1 MDWRHQVQAGVKM
14 KRKNIPL
21 TFRNKVIAFTG
32 TYPGVGKSYI
42 KNILVSQLK
51 DSHYRVFDSGTT
63 HKATNTVTVASI
75 SYKYDKQTKQFIQ
88 NGPHPQ
94 TDGFYIIDEAF
105 MMSETQLQELKAQYP
120 RMCFILFGDPMQF
133 LPASGEPPLSSIDLL
148 IELDKIMRAKDEN
161 LINAITSLKD
171 GVIPVDFMQ
180 ERCIDMPHKND
191 ALVITYCKDSSF
203 ELNKLY
209 NDRVN
214 NIYVSSRY
222 AFRDAE
228 ETVMVSNSGLKNGDL
243 WRLIDIDYKY
253 KKYTLKLISKDDV
266 IKTFNDEDFHLFF
279 SNKQA
284 VNNHKIQG
292 DTIKSGTNIFV
303 SLNDR
308 SIWHHRQ
315 TLLRHLYVAISRAEY
330 SSQLYFRKE
339 EVDDLINEL
348 KLTTPQLASKCA
360 DPASQE
366 PMFDFLKDRER
377 VVTNSS
383 ELSSFSNIFGEFI
396 SVHLKKSSSIYIVEK
411 ISSFGQGSKEQSD
424 NYPDLPSP
432 NLTVFNDR
440 GNTSIK
446 QTKDILE
453 EQLTSRPLVE
463 VPGKGKCFIT
473 VNSTTDGLNHKDCVN
488 EFNWFVFEIDEI
500 DGHTATPEEIYKLFI
515 DRRCKYKEAKKYT
528 YRIVYSGN
536 KSYHFWVYVDN
547 EELNKLA
554 SRELY
559 KEVHNWLNNKLFNGW
574 ADKSIATP
582 EHLVRAPGVIR
593 PDTNKEQEL
602 VLRTRK
608 ICHIDNIESFVI
620 RAADRHTPEAPA
632 ERSCGVVAAT
642 SDNLIMQAFNMY
654 KGDIPTTNGGRGSM
668 IISKLFK
675 ESRRGVLNKDGLA
688 ELCKMLCGYANCP
701 EKANRIIK
709 EYLD

>member
-1 MDWRHQVQAGVKM
+1 M
-14 KRKNIPL
+14 KHSKIPL

-51 DSHYRVFDSGTT
+51 DNGYRVFDSGTT

-75 SYKYDKQTKQFIQ
+75 SYKYIKQTKTFIQ

-105 MMSETQLQELKAQYP
+105 MMSETQLQELKVQYP

-148 IELDKIMRAKDEN
+148 IELDKIMRAKDEY
-161 LINAITSLKD
+161 LINAITSLKE
-171 GVIPVDFMQ
+171 GIIPVDFMR

-191 ALVITYCKDSSF
+191 ALVITYCKDSSQSYNNM
-203 ELNKLY
+203 L
-209 NDRVN
+209 NDRIN

-222 AFRDAE
+222 AFRDFE
-228 ETVMVSNSGLKNGDL
+228 ETLMVSNSTLKNGDL

-308 SIWHHRQ
+308 SIWQHRQ

-330 SSQLYFRKE
+330 SSQIFFRKE
-339 EVDDLINEL
+339 EVEALIAEL

-366 PMFDFLKDRER
+366 PMFDFLKDKDR

-383 ELSSFSNIFGEFI
+383 ELASFNDIFREFI
-396 SVHLKKSSSIYIVEK
+396 SVQMKNSSPIYIVEN
-411 ISSFGQGSKEQSD
+411 ISSFGQGSKEYPAD
-424 NYPDLPSP
+424 YPDLPSP
-432 NLTVFNDR
+432 VLTALKDR
-440 GNTSIK
+440 GETSIK
-446 QTKDILE
+446 QTKNILE
-453 EQLTSRPLVE
+453 EQLLSRQLVE
-463 VPGKGKCFIT
+463 VPNKGKCFIT
-473 VNSTTDGLNHKDCVN
+473 INSTTDGLNHKDCVN
-488 EFNWFVFEIDEI
+488 EYNWFVFEIDEI

-515 DRRCKYKEAKKYT
+515 DRRCKYKEAKKYA

-536 KSYHFWVYVDN
+536 KSYHFWVYIDN
-547 EELNKLA
+547 EELNKLN

-559 KEVHNWLNNKLFNGW
+559 KDVHNWLNNKLFNGW
-574 ADKSIATP
+574 ADKSISTP

-608 ICHIDNIESFVI
+608 ICHIDNIESLISI
-620 RAADRHTPEAPA
+620 RAADRHTPEAVA

-642 SDNLIMQAFNMY
+642 SDNLVMQAFNMY
-654 KGDIPTTNGGRGSM
+654 KDDIPTVNGGRGKV

-675 ESRRGVLNKDGLA
+675 ESRRNVLDKDGLIK
-688 ELCKMLCGYANCP
+688 LCKMLCNYANCP
-701 EKANRIIK
+701 EKAERIIK